1 MYAYAHISLD
11 AETIKLTSFSSR
23 DKLFAFIRCFYG
35 LNGLRDFFTKQ
46 TSTFFKTLIE
56 QGVALVYIDDILLL
70 LNSKEHMF
78 QLIEQLHNI
87 STKNNLKLA
96 PEKSIFMLLKVKFLG
111 HQIGY
116 NTIKTIHSKIAAKHK
131 IPSPTGKVP
140 LMSFIGTLNFHTKI
154 IEKLHFKLK
163 PFCDF
168 LHENTPWKWTDEREL
183 LFQTLKTSLTSE
195 TELTNPN
202 TNTHS
207 ILQ

>member
-1 MYAYAHISLD
+1 
-11 AETIKLTSFSSR
+11 
-23 DKLFAFIRCFYG
+23 
-35 LNGLRDFFTKQ
+35 
-46 TSTFFKTLIE
+46 
-56 QGVALVYIDDILLL
+56 
-70 LNSKEHMF
+70 MF
-78 QLIEQLHNI
+78 QLIEQLHII

-111 HQIGY
+111 HEIGY

-154 IEKLHFKLK
+154 IGKLHFNLK
-163 PFCDF
+163 PFCDFF

-195 TELTNPN
+195 TELTNSN

-207 ILQ
+207 ILQQTLHSLIGLGAVFFQSNEQNQMKIITYNSCILNPQERKFSTLESELLGIVHTLQMYEFLIIGSPHPIYIH